1 MFMPRAF
8 DIAEIAKGLFGG
20 AEQFA
25 ATSPAALSLK
35 YGGHNRRMGLTAV
48 LPRLPP
54 AGVFL
59 SGLTDR
65 VAKPSSMCLRRFC
78 HNVSKLA
85 STIRLTIR
93 QRARLLQKWP
103 E

>member
-1 MFMPRAF
+1 LLFLHAPLSVDMFVPRAF

-59 SGLTDR
+59 SGLSDL
-65 VAKPSSMCLRRFC
+65 VAKLG
-78 HNVSKLA
+78 
-85 STIRLTIR
+85 
-93 QRARLLQKWP
+93 ARPQCV
-103 E
+103 